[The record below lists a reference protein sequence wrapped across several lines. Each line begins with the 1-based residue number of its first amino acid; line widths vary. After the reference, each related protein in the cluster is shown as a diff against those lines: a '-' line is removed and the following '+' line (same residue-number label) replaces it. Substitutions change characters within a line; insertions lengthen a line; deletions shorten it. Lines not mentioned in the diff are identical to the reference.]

1 MPKIQIV
8 PRGDYGPLGIK
19 MDTISDF
26 FKNDIVQSLQKNK
39 DVNDLSTMT
48 LVAISIYDDY
58 KIVIL

>member
-1 MPKIQIV
+1 MA
-8 PRGDYGPLGIK
+8 
-19 MDTISDF
+19 TISDF
-26 FKNDIVQSLQKNK
+26 FKKDMVQSLQKKK

>member
-1 MPKIQIV
+1 
-8 PRGDYGPLGIK
+8 

-26 FKNDIVQSLQKNK
+26 FKNDMVQSLQKNK

>member
-1 MPKIQIV
+1 MA
-8 PRGDYGPLGIK
+8 
-19 MDTISDF
+19 TISDF
-26 FKNDIVQSLQKNK
+26 FKKYMVQSLQKK